1 MKRLFDLLMSLFLVI
16 LLLPPSLVIASLIK
30 INSKGSVLFW
40 SKRIG
45 RNNVVFLMP
54 KFRSM
59 KVDTPVVASH
69 LLTDP
74 KTHITFIGKIL
85 RKTSLDEIPQLL
97 CILKGEMSFVGPRP
111 ALNSQQDLI
120 EMRTKLNI
128 HTLLPGLTGWAQV
141 NGRDE
146 LTIEQKVALDA
157 EYLNKQRLTFD
168 FYILLK
174 TIAIV
179 LKSTHI
185 SH

>member
-1 MKRLFDLLMSLFLVI
+1 
-16 LLLPPSLVIASLIK
+16 
-30 INSKGSVLFW
+30 
-40 SKRIG
+40 
-45 RNNVVFLMP
+45 MP

>member
-1 MKRLFDLLMSLFLVI
+1 MSLFLVI